1 MLNVSHACCC
11 RAEQSSLRVHA
22 RMLLSIS
29 LTDSDAANVSASQV
43 CMDEHK
49 HVQHI
54 DAWLTLCTVPGQS
67 R

>member
-1 MLNVSHACCC
+1 MACFLLVLLQGGAVLPACG
-11 RAEQSSLRVHA
+11 HA
-22 RMLLSIS
+22 RMLLSIR
-29 LTDSDAANVSASQV
+29 LTDSEAANVSASQV

-54 DAWLTLCTVPGQS
+54 DARLTLCTVPGQS